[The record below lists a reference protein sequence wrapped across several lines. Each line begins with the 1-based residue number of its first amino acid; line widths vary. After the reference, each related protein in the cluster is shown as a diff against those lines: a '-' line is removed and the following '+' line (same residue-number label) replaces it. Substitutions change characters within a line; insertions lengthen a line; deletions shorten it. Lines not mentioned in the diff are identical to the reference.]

1 MKISYH
7 FPLKCPF
14 FFDITACILMVSY
27 YMYLLFPLGASQA
40 TQWSRICLLMQ
51 VQSLGLEYKEMAT
64 HSSILA

>member
-1 MKISYH
+1 
-7 FPLKCPF
+7 
-14 FFDITACILMVSY
+14 MVSY

-51 VQSLGLEYKEMAT
+51 VQSLGLEYKELAT